1 MGRPTTRVCQAAFS
15 ERCGAEFMRPTSTRG
30 SIEAWKLDERWP
42 INAVRLL
49 GDRHTNRK
57 SRCLEQSNLHPSI
70 FPHSCRWMA
79 RWRNNL
85 QRVISRLG
93 DGQHDQLR
101 PSNRSTLQL
110 WCSLPLP
117 PVHRSLSLRPPP
129 VPHRPSARSH
139 ADPLTQEQ
147 HTDSPM
153 GASPAMSMG
162 LLEGFRVQSCCMRT
176 PPLNPSLQGYLAIF
190 VLTLPT
196 DPARAAKSLPCS
208 STGHHAN
215 RLSPFFKCRQP
226 QADSSRRPGT
236 PWTSTCYV
244 GLCMHNGSTPYRV
257 RFLLKQSSINDQL
270 ALVER

>member
-30 SIEAWKLDERWP
+30 SIEAWNLDERWP

-117 PVHRSLSLRPPP
+117 PVHSSLSLRPPP

-153 GASPAMSMG
+153 GASP
-162 LLEGFRVQSCCMRT
+162 
-176 PPLNPSLQGYLAIF
+176 
-190 VLTLPT
+190 
-196 DPARAAKSLPCS
+196 
-208 STGHHAN
+208 GHV
-215 RLSPFFKCRQP
+215 
-226 QADSSRRPGT
+226 DGSSRRFQGPILLHENATAESKLARLSCHFRLDAPDGPSKGGEIPPLLQHRPSCEQAFAVLQMSTTPG
-236 PWTSTCYV
+236 
-244 GLCMHNGSTPYRV
+244 
-257 RFLLKQSSINDQL
+257 
-270 ALVER
+270 